1 MTVNKRKKPERYG
14 CLSESLEAFL
24 YLKEDERTKKHGYGV
39 NKYYQRIVK
48 NVNDS
53 FVDVR
58 IAYLHLPNEQK
69 NKIDLFSHIEGL
81 INFAQEEE
89 FEQTPD
95 KMISQIRTVL
105 YALLR
110 GKIDIDPIL
119 EKKARID
126 FQNTIEW
133 LDYLAPKNP
142 TVVGAPT

>member
-24 YLKEDERTKKHGYGV
+24 YMKEDKRTKKYGYGV

-58 IAYLHLPNEQK
+58 IAYNNLPEEQK
-69 NKIDLFSHIEGL
+69 NKIDLFSHIEGM

-95 KMISQIRTVL
+95 KIISQIRTVL

-119 EKKARID
+119 ERKARID

-142 TVVGAPT
+142 SPIGAPT

>member
-1 MTVNKRKKPERYG
+1 MTANNHKKPVRYG

-24 YLKEDERTKKHGYGV
+24 YLEEDKRTKKYGYGV

-53 FVDVR
+53 FIDVR
-58 IAYLHLPNEQK
+58 IAYLHLPKDQR

-89 FEQTPD
+89 FEETPD
-95 KMISQIRTVL
+95 KIISQTRTTL

-110 GKIDIDPIL
+110 GKMDIDPIL

-126 FQNTIEW
+126 FENTVEW
-133 LDYLAPKNP
+133 LNYLSPKNP
-142 TVVGAPT
+142 SPIGAPT